1 MYRFRYEQEEKD
13 RKKEETLRML
23 QQQGFNVDK
32 VKNEK
37 NEYDKMDSAS
47 KKLF

>member
-1 MYRFRYEQEEKD
+1 MMYRFRYEQEEKD

-32 VKNEK
+32 VKSEK
-37 NEYDKMDSAS
+37 NEYDKMDAAS
-47 KKLF
+47 NF